1 MSKNYLRRITFV
13 RGPTWGIHS
22 LTLLISWLYQERMKG
37 MLVDLPYSCIPKEV
51 PLKLFPDN
59 SRRKESQESLQIANI
74 VPWTL
79 LRWTA

>member
-1 MSKNYLRRITFV
+1 M
-13 RGPTWGIHS
+13 RGPTWRIHS

-51 PLKLFPDN
+51 PPRLLPDN
-59 SRRKESQESLQIANI
+59 SRRKESQESLQISNI